1 MSKKA
6 KARVL
11 KEPHEMSE
19 EEWLATVKSSK
30 FESTKWRV
38 AGGLVGLTVIG
49 IALWIVLLNP
59 LG

>member
-1 MSKKA
+1 MSKNS

-19 EEWLATVKSSK
+19 EEWLATVESSK
-30 FESTKWRV
+30 YDSTKWQL
-38 AGGLVGLTVIG
+38 AGGLVGVMVIG
-49 IALWIVLLNP
+49 IALWVVFLNP